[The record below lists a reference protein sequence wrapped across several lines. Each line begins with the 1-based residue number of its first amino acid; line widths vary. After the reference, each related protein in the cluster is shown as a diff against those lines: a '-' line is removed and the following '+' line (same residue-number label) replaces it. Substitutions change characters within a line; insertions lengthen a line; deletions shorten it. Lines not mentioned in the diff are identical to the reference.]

1 MIREIIKNKNM
12 NKIAL
17 SLILFFCVILN
28 TTIYSQIKKDKDAQ
42 KVYNSLKESKN
53 NDTISKYSVKLSDY
67 YLSKIFDP
75 KTKPDY
81 KDEYIVSTPKNQTGF
96 KLEKTL
102 NLIQY
107 EKVKIHRSP
116 NCKSLER
123 GRERSLS

>member
-1 MIREIIKNKNM
+1 M

-81 KDEYIVSTPKNQTGF
+81 KDEYITLFLKIKN
-96 KLEKTL
+96 
-102 NLIQY
+102 
-107 EKVKIHRSP
+107 
-116 NCKSLER
+116 
-123 GRERSLS
+123 